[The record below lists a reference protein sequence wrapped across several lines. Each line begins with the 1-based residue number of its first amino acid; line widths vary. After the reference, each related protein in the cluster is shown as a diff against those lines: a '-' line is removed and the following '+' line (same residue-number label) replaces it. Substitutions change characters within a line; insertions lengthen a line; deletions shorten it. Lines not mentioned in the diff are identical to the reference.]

1 MSDNAPNGTPN
12 GTPTGGGDAK
22 KWTEAEKYNLL
33 LKIMAQLTEG
43 GGKIQPAK
51 LAMPNRTSKSL
62 SHMVTAFRKEA
73 AQLETGD
80 GGGGGGG
87 AASASG
93 AGSAPVTPSK
103 KRGKAATT
111 PATGRKRT
119 VKAGSED
126 EFDDAGSYQDTP
138 TAKRQRRAAK
148 TATPKKPQTT
158 AATTA
163 KVEDSDDDSDANAN
177 AKSMF
182 PNLGTASEDAGI

>member
-1 MSDNAPNGTPN
+1 MSDNAPN

-33 LKIMAQLTEG
+33 LKIMTQLTES

-51 LAMPNRTSKSL
+51 LAMPNRTAKSL
-62 SHMVTAFRKEA
+62 SHMITAFRKEA
-73 AQLETGD
+73 AQLDAGD
-80 GGGGGGG
+80 GGGGGG

-93 AGSAPVTPSK
+93 TGSAPATPSK

-119 VKAGSED
+119 VKADPED
-126 EFDDAGSYQDTP
+126 EFDDADSYQDTP
-138 TAKRQRRAAK
+138 TAKRQRR
-148 TATPKKPQTT
+148 TPKKKPQTT
-158 AATTA
+158 ATTTTTTA
-163 KVEDSDDDSDANAN
+163 KVEDADDDDSDAKTN

-182 PNLGTASEDAGI
+182 PNLGTTSQDPGI